1 MKINDNIRILR
12 MQRHLSQEALGEL
25 LGVSGQAISKWE
37 QGLTSPDISLL
48 PVISRCF
55 GVTIDSLFE
64 GASDRRYPGY
74 GSERNELLANYT
86 SENGTDADFVRAEE
100 AIRERILRRR
110 ATTEDYVSYGIL
122 HRTRAV
128 RDTETALRYF
138 RLAIVEGNQT
148 RDLHWM
154 AAHQYVTQLLESTG
168 MLDEAVEEHRK
179 WCEAEPDNAWAY
191 VSYAHALDRSGKL
204 EQACEMINKALDIN
218 DQDLNVQTMAGDLF
232 AKAGQNEAAI
242 AHWDKAFALDPSC
255 ISCLF
260 SKAEMFASLGENEK
274 AIVEYENILV
284 WLEDNG
290 YNMKQEGVYPRR
302 RIEQLRKISSDNCN
316 MVY

>member
-1 MKINDNIRILR
+1 MTINDNIRVLR

-25 LGVSGQAISKWE
+25 PGVSGQAISKWE

-48 PVISRCF
+48 PVISKCF
-55 GVTIDSLFE
+55 GVTIDSLFQ

-86 SENGTDADFVRAEE
+86 SENGTDADFTRAEE
-100 AIRERILRRR
+100 AYRERILRGK
-110 ATTEDYVSYGIL
+110 ATTEDYVNYGML
-122 HRTRAV
+122 HRTRAA

-138 RLAIVEGNQT
+138 RLAISEGDQT

-154 AAHQYVTQLLESTG
+154 AAHQYVTHLLESTG
-168 MLDEAVEEHRK
+168 RLDEAVAEYRM
-179 WCEAEPDNAWAY
+179 WCEAEPDCAWAY

-204 EQACEMINKALDIN
+204 EQACEMIKKALDIN
-218 DQDLNVQTMAGDLF
+218 EQDLNVQTMAGDLF
-232 AKAGQNEAAI
+232 AKAGQSEAAI

-260 SKAEMFASLGENEK
+260 SKAEMFASIGENEK
-274 AIVEYENILV
+274 AIAEYENILV

-290 YNMKQEGVYPRR
+290 YNMKLEGVYPRR
-302 RIEQLRKISSDNCN
+302 RIEELRKPSGNNGD
-316 MVY
+316 MV